1 MAEELSFGD
10 SSNRLPPQ
18 NIEAEEAILGGIL
31 LDPEAIGRVSDRLVP
46 EAFYI
51 SAHTI
56 IYQAALRL
64 HTQQKPTD
72 LLSITSWLTDN
83 DQLTRIGG
91 RNKLATLVDRTVSAV
106 NIDALAGLVME
117 KYLRR
122 QLIKAGNEI
131 VHLGYETETEL
142 PIVLDQAEQ
151 KVFNVTQEK
160 PQSGLVHIGDTLI
173 NTFQDI
179 ETRHQGIALPGIP
192 CGFYDLDAMTSGFQ
206 RSDLIIVAGRP
217 SMGKCLSYDSEIVLA
232 DGQIATIEE
241 LYQQRQGSLL
251 TLNDDWKFTFTQP
264 SAFVDDGI
272 KPVFRITTRLGRAI
286 ETTITHPFLTIKG
299 WQRLENLQVGNK
311 IAIPRKIDVF
321 GTETIRECEV
331 KLLGYLIGDG
341 GLTNSTPRFT
351 NSNPLLQTDFSEAVT
366 EFGGLSITREDSA
379 GQQTPSLCV
388 GLEKLGLWDKDAHN
402 KTIPNIVFKLEKSQ
416 LSLFLNRLFA
426 TDGWATVLNSG
437 QSQLGYCT
445 VSERLGRQIQHLLLR
460 FGIIAAL
467 KKRSVKY
474 NNTRRQAWQLDI
486 TDAIS
491 IKNFIAEIGIFGKEA
506 ALAKVTAAISQKRY
520 QTNRDLI
527 PVEIWEQLAAAKG
540 SETWSSLAKRS
551 GIKSY
556 TNIHV
561 GKRALT
567 RERLWILATALDKL
581 PLQQLA
587 NSDVYWD
594 EIISIESVGNKQV
607 YDLTIPETHNFVAN
621 DICVHNTA
629 FCLNL
634 AHNIAAGYK
643 LPVAVFSLEMSKEQ
657 LVQRLLASEAGIESS
672 YLRSGRISQTQWE
685 PLSRAIDKLSETPM
699 FIDDTANITVTQ
711 IRSQAR
717 RLQAEQNGNLGLIII
732 DYLQLMEGAGDNRV
746 QELSRI
752 TRSLKGLAREL
763 SVPVIALSQLSRGVE
778 ARTNKRPMLSDLR
791 ESGCLTGDTLVSLA
805 DNGIPIPIKDL
816 VGKSGFT
823 IWALNEST
831 MKLEKA
837 IVSNAFSTGI
847 KPVFTLK
854 TRLGHKIRATGNH
867 NFLTIHGWKR
877 LDELSSKQ
885 HICLPR
891 HLPTIGKQ
899 TMTYSEVA
907 LLGHLI
913 GDGCTLPRHAIQY
926 TTREIDLAENVAF
939 LAKELFGDA
948 IVPRISPERRWY
960 QVYLSAAQRLT
971 HGVRNP
977 IAKWL
982 DSLGVFGLRS
992 YEKFVP
998 QDLFSQSQDLI
1009 ACFLR
1014 HLWCTDG
1021 SIKLVAGK
1029 SPRPIAYYSSSSER
1043 LAFDVQTLLLR
1054 LGINAKLKMI
1064 PQPGKGRSQ
1073 YHVTITGK
1081 PDLELFIQKVGAVGK
1096 YKLGSLQEI
1105 SEHLENC
1112 IGNTN
1117 RDIIPKEVWKTYVVP
1132 AMQTIG
1138 MTTREIQSRMEK
1150 SYCGSTLYKANLSRE
1165 RALKVA
1171 NIVKSSELI
1180 AIANSDVYWDEIV
1193 SIIRD
1198 GEEEVFDLTVDKLHN
1213 FIANNIIVHNS
1224 IEQDADIV
1232 MMLYRDEYY
1241 SPDTP
1246 DRGIAEVIIAKHRN
1260 GPTGTIKLLFDPQ
1273 FTKFKNLAKQNS
1285 W

>member
-1 MAEELSFGD
+1 MAEELSFQGD
-10 SSNRLPPQ
+10 GSNRVPPQ

-51 SAHTI
+51 SAHTT

-83 DQLTRIGG
+83 DQLTQIGG

-131 VHLGYETETEL
+131 VHLGFETETEL
-142 PIVLDQAEQ
+142 PIVLDSAEQ
-151 KVFNVTQEK
+151 KVFNVTQQK
-160 PQSGLVHIGDTLI
+160 TQSGLVHIGDTLI

-217 SMGKCLSYDSEIVLA
+217 SMGKCLSHDSEIVLA

-272 KPVFRITTRLGRAI
+272 KPVFRITTCLGRAI

-321 GTETIRECEV
+321 GTETIHECEV
-331 KLLGYLIGDG
+331 KLL
-341 GLTNSTPRFT
+341 
-351 NSNPLLQTDFSEAVT
+351 A
-366 EFGGLSITREDSA
+366 DS
-379 GQQTPSLCV
+379 
-388 GLEKLGLWDKDAHN
+388 LEKSDT
-402 KTIPNIVFKLEKSQ
+402 KTVPNIVFKLEKSQ

-426 TDGWATVLNSG
+426 TDGWATLLNSG
-437 QSQLGYCT
+437 QSQLGYGT
-445 VSERLGRQIQHLLLR
+445 VSEKLARQIQHLLLR

-474 NNTRRQAWQLDI
+474 NNTRIPAWQLDI

-506 ALAKVTAAISQKRY
+506 ALAKVTEAISQKRY

-527 PVEIWEQLAAAKG
+527 PVEIWEQIAAAKG
-540 SETWSSLAKRS
+540 SETWSSLAQRA

-561 GKRALT
+561 GKRALK
-567 RERLWILATALDKL
+567 RERLWILATTLDNL

-607 YDLTIPETHNFVAN
+607 YDLTIPETHNFIAN

-685 PLSRAIDKLSETPM
+685 PLSRAIDKLSDTPI
-699 FIDDTANITVTQ
+699 FIDDTSNITVTQ
-711 IRSQAR
+711 MRSQAR
-717 RLQAEQNGNLGLIII
+717 RLQAEQNGNLGLIVI

-763 SVPVIALSQLSRGVE
+763 SVPIIALSQLSRGVE

-791 ESGCLTGDTLVSLA
+791 ESG
-805 DNGIPIPIKDL
+805 
-816 VGKSGFT
+816 
-823 IWALNEST
+823 
-831 MKLEKA
+831 
-837 IVSNAFSTGI
+837 
-847 KPVFTLK
+847 
-854 TRLGHKIRATGNH
+854 
-867 NFLTIHGWKR
+867 
-877 LDELSSKQ
+877 
-885 HICLPR
+885 
-891 HLPTIGKQ
+891 
-899 TMTYSEVA
+899 
-907 LLGHLI
+907 
-913 GDGCTLPRHAIQY
+913 
-926 TTREIDLAENVAF
+926 
-939 LAKELFGDA
+939 
-948 IVPRISPERRWY
+948 
-960 QVYLSAAQRLT
+960 
-971 HGVRNP
+971 
-977 IAKWL
+977 
-982 DSLGVFGLRS
+982 
-992 YEKFVP
+992 
-998 QDLFSQSQDLI
+998 
-1009 ACFLR
+1009 
-1014 HLWCTDG
+1014 
-1021 SIKLVAGK
+1021 
-1029 SPRPIAYYSSSSER
+1029 
-1043 LAFDVQTLLLR
+1043 
-1054 LGINAKLKMI
+1054 
-1064 PQPGKGRSQ
+1064 
-1073 YHVTITGK
+1073 
-1081 PDLELFIQKVGAVGK
+1081 
-1096 YKLGSLQEI
+1096 
-1105 SEHLENC
+1105 
-1112 IGNTN
+1112 
-1117 RDIIPKEVWKTYVVP
+1117 
-1132 AMQTIG
+1132 
-1138 MTTREIQSRMEK
+1138 
-1150 SYCGSTLYKANLSRE
+1150 
-1165 RALKVA
+1165 
-1171 NIVKSSELI
+1171 
-1180 AIANSDVYWDEIV
+1180 
-1193 SIIRD
+1193 
-1198 GEEEVFDLTVDKLHN
+1198 
-1213 FIANNIIVHNS
+1213 S

-1273 FTKFKNLAKQNS
+1273 FTKFKNLAKPNNN

>member
-1 MAEELSFGD
+1 MAEELSFQGD
-10 SSNRLPPQ
+10 GSNRVPPQ

-51 SAHTI
+51 SAHTT

-83 DQLTRIGG
+83 DQLTQIGG
-91 RNKLATLVDRTVSAV
+91 RNKLATLVDSTVSAV

-131 VHLGYETETEL
+131 VHLGFETETEL
-142 PIVLDQAEQ
+142 PIVLDNAEQ
-151 KVFNVTQEK
+151 KVFNVTQQK
-160 PQSGLVHIGDTLI
+160 TQSGLVHIGDTLI

-366 EFGGLSITREDSA
+366 EFGGLSVRWEDSQ
-379 GQQTPSLCV
+379 GQRTPSLCV
-388 GLEKLGLWDKDAHN
+388 RGDLELIATQRQLFAERLKIAISSRSLTAKKLSNELGVMPSLLCMWQKGECVPNYDTFELLCKTLEIKSEEFAPHGFASISKSSKNALTVWLEKLGLWGKDAHT
-402 KTIPNIVFKLEKSQ
+402 KTVPNIVFKLEKSQ

-426 TDGWATVLNSG
+426 TDGWATLLNSG
-437 QSQLGYCT
+437 QSQLGYGT
-445 VSERLGRQIQHLLLR
+445 VSEKLARQIQHLLLR

-474 NNTRRQAWQLDI
+474 NNTRRPAWQLDI

-527 PVEIWEQLAAAKG
+527 PVEIWEQIAAAKG
-540 SETWSSLAKRS
+540 SETWSSLAKRA

-561 GKRALT
+561 GKRALK
-567 RERLWILATALDKL
+567 RERLWILATTLDNL

-607 YDLTIPETHNFVAN
+607 YDLTIPETHNFIAN

-685 PLSRAIDKLSETPM
+685 PLSRAIDKLSDTPI

-711 IRSQAR
+711 MRSQAR
-717 RLQAEQNGNLGLIII
+717 RLQAEQNGNLGLIVI

-763 SVPVIALSQLSRGVE
+763 SVPIIALSQLSRGVE

-791 ESGCLTGDTLVSLA
+791 ESGCLAGDTLVTLA
-805 DNGIPIPIKDL
+805 DSGIQIPIKEL
-816 VGKSGFT
+816 VGKFGFAV
-823 IWALNEST
+823 WALNERT

-847 KPVFTLK
+847 KPVFTLT
-854 TRLGHKIRATGNH
+854 TRLGRKIRATGNH
-867 NFLTIHGWKR
+867 KFLTINGWKR
-877 LDELSSKQ
+877 LDEL
-885 HICLPR
+885 
-891 HLPTIGKQ
+891 
-899 TMTYSEVA
+899 
-907 LLGHLI
+907 
-913 GDGCTLPRHAIQY
+913 
-926 TTREIDLAENVAF
+926 DLN
-939 LAKELFGDA
+939 
-948 IVPRISPERRWY
+948 
-960 QVYLSAAQRLT
+960 QQ
-971 HGVRNP
+971 
-977 IAKWL
+977 
-982 DSLGVFGLRS
+982 
-992 YEKFVP
+992 
-998 QDLFSQSQDLI
+998 LI
-1009 ACFLR
+1009 AL
-1014 HLWCTDG
+1014 
-1021 SIKLVAGK
+1021 
-1029 SPRPIAYYSSSSER
+1029 
-1043 LAFDVQTLLLR
+1043 
-1054 LGINAKLKMI
+1054 
-1064 PQPGKGRSQ
+1064 
-1073 YHVTITGK
+1073 
-1081 PDLELFIQKVGAVGK
+1081 
-1096 YKLGSLQEI
+1096 
-1105 SEHLENC
+1105 
-1112 IGNTN
+1112 
-1117 RDIIPKEVWKTYVVP
+1117 
-1132 AMQTIG
+1132 
-1138 MTTREIQSRMEK
+1138 
-1150 SYCGSTLYKANLSRE
+1150 
-1165 RALKVA
+1165 
-1171 NIVKSSELI
+1171 
-1180 AIANSDVYWDEIV
+1180 ANSDVYWDEIV
-1193 SIIRD
+1193 SIIPD

-1246 DRGIAEVIIAKHRN
+1246 ERGVTEVIIAKHRN

-1273 FTKFKNLAKQNS
+1273 FTKFKNLAKPNNN

>member
-241 LYQQRQGSLL
+241 LYQQRQCSLL

-366 EFGGLSITREDSA
+366 EFGALSVRWEDSP

-445 VSERLGRQIQHLLLR
+445 VSEKLARQIQHLLLR

-506 ALAKVTAAISQKRY
+506 ELAKVTAAISQKRY

-717 RLQAEQNGNLGLIII
+717 RLQAEQNGNLGLIVI

-791 ESGCLTGDTLVSLA
+791 ESG
-805 DNGIPIPIKDL
+805 
-816 VGKSGFT
+816 
-823 IWALNEST
+823 
-831 MKLEKA
+831 
-837 IVSNAFSTGI
+837 
-847 KPVFTLK
+847 
-854 TRLGHKIRATGNH
+854 
-867 NFLTIHGWKR
+867 
-877 LDELSSKQ
+877 
-885 HICLPR
+885 
-891 HLPTIGKQ
+891 
-899 TMTYSEVA
+899 
-907 LLGHLI
+907 
-913 GDGCTLPRHAIQY
+913 
-926 TTREIDLAENVAF
+926 
-939 LAKELFGDA
+939 
-948 IVPRISPERRWY
+948 
-960 QVYLSAAQRLT
+960 
-971 HGVRNP
+971 
-977 IAKWL
+977 
-982 DSLGVFGLRS
+982 
-992 YEKFVP
+992 
-998 QDLFSQSQDLI
+998 
-1009 ACFLR
+1009 
-1014 HLWCTDG
+1014 
-1021 SIKLVAGK
+1021 
-1029 SPRPIAYYSSSSER
+1029 
-1043 LAFDVQTLLLR
+1043 
-1054 LGINAKLKMI
+1054 
-1064 PQPGKGRSQ
+1064 
-1073 YHVTITGK
+1073 
-1081 PDLELFIQKVGAVGK
+1081 
-1096 YKLGSLQEI
+1096 
-1105 SEHLENC
+1105 
-1112 IGNTN
+1112 
-1117 RDIIPKEVWKTYVVP
+1117 
-1132 AMQTIG
+1132 
-1138 MTTREIQSRMEK
+1138 
-1150 SYCGSTLYKANLSRE
+1150 
-1165 RALKVA
+1165 
-1171 NIVKSSELI
+1171 
-1180 AIANSDVYWDEIV
+1180 
-1193 SIIRD
+1193 
-1198 GEEEVFDLTVDKLHN
+1198 
-1213 FIANNIIVHNS
+1213 S

>member
-1 MAEELSFGD
+1 MAEELSFQGD
-10 SSNRLPPQ
+10 GSNRLPPQ

-51 SAHTI
+51 SDHKI

-83 DQLTRIGG
+83 DLLTRIGG

-106 NIDALAGLVME
+106 NIDALAELVME

-142 PIVLDQAEQ
+142 PIVLDNAEQ
-151 KVFNVTQEK
+151 KIFNVTQEK
-160 PQSGLVHIGDTLI
+160 TQSGLIHIGDTLI

-206 RSDLIIVAGRP
+206 RSDLIIVAARP
-217 SMGKCLSYDSEIVLA
+217 SMGKCLSHDSEIVLA

-251 TLNDDWKFTFTQP
+251 TLNSDWKFTFTQP

-272 KPVFRITTRLGRAI
+272 KPVFRIITRLGRAI

-299 WQRLENLQVGNK
+299 WKQLETLQVGDK

-331 KLLGYLIGDG
+331 KLLAYLIGDS
-341 GLTNSTPRFT
+341 GLTNTTPRFT
-351 NSNPLLQTDFSEAVT
+351 NSNPLLQTDFSQAVN
-366 EFGGLSITREDSA
+366 EFGGLSVRWEDSQ
-379 GQQTPSLCV
+379 GQRTPSLYVRGDLEFIANQRQIFAESLKIAIHSNSLSAKQLSHELGVSPALVCCWQKGECV
-388 GLEKLGLWDKDAHN
+388 PSYETFQLLCKILKIDLEKFAPHGYAAIINSSKNSLTIWLEKLDLWGKDAHA
-402 KTIPNIVFKLEKSQ
+402 KTIPMLVFKLEKSQ

-426 TDGWATVLNSG
+426 SDGWATTLASG

-445 VSERLGRQIQHLLLR
+445 VSEKLARQIQHLLLR

-467 KKRSVKY
+467 KKRSIKY
-474 NNTRRQAWQLDI
+474 NNTRRPAWQLDI
-486 TDAIS
+486 TDALA
-491 IKNFIAEIGIFGKEA
+491 IKNFIAEIGIFGQKA
-506 ALAKVTAAISQKRY
+506 ALTKVTSAISQKRY

-527 PVEIWEQLAAAKG
+527 PREIWEHIATAKG
-540 SETWSSLAKRS
+540 EESWSSLAKRA

-561 GKRALT
+561 GKLALT
-567 RERLWILATALDKL
+567 RDRLWILATALNNL
-581 PLQQLA
+581 PLQELA
-587 NSDVYWD
+587 TSDVYWD
-594 EIISIESVGNKQV
+594 EIIAIESVGDKQV
-607 YDLTIPETHNFVAN
+607 YDLTIPKTHNFVAN

-634 AHNIAAGYK
+634 AHNIAAGYQ

-672 YLRSGRISQTQWE
+672 YLRSGRIAQNQWE
-685 PLSRAIDKLSETPM
+685 NLSRAIDKLSETPI

-717 RLQAEQNGNLGLIII
+717 RLQAEQNKDLGLIII

-763 SVPVIALSQLSRGVE
+763 SVPIIALSQLSRGVE

-791 ESGCLTGDTLVSLA
+791 ESGCLTGDSLVRLA
-805 DNGIPIPIKDL
+805 DTGLQVPIKDL
-816 VGKSGFT
+816 VGKSGFAV
-823 IWALNEST
+823 WALNENT

-837 IVSNAFSTGI
+837 IVTNAFSTGI

-854 TRLGHKIRATGNH
+854 TRLGRKISATANH
-867 NFLTIHGWKR
+867 QFLTIHGWKR

-891 HLPTIGKQ
+891 HFPIIGKQ

-907 LLGHLI
+907 LLG
-913 GDGCTLPRHAIQY
+913 GCTLPSHAIQY
-926 TTREIDLAENVAF
+926 TTREIDLPENIAF
-939 LAKELFGDA
+939 LAKEFFSDA
-948 IVPRISPERRWY
+948 IVSRISPERRWY
-960 QVYLSAAQRLT
+960 QVYLSPTQRLT
-971 HGVRNP
+971 YGIRNS
-977 IAKWL
+977 IVKWVE
-982 DSLGVFGLRS
+982 SLGVFGLRS
-992 YEKFVP
+992 YEKCAP
-998 QDLFSQSQDLI
+998 QDLFS
-1009 ACFLR
+1009 R
-1014 HLWCTDG
+1014 T
-1021 SIKLVAGK
+1021 
-1029 SPRPIAYYSSSSER
+1029 
-1043 LAFDVQTLLLR
+1043 
-1054 LGINAKLKMI
+1054 
-1064 PQPGKGRSQ
+1064 
-1073 YHVTITGK
+1073 
-1081 PDLELFIQKVGAVGK
+1081 
-1096 YKLGSLQEI
+1096 
-1105 SEHLENC
+1105 
-1112 IGNTN
+1112 
-1117 RDIIPKEVWKTYVVP
+1117 
-1132 AMQTIG
+1132 
-1138 MTTREIQSRMEK
+1138 
-1150 SYCGSTLYKANLSRE
+1150 
-1165 RALKVA
+1165 LKVA
-1171 NIVKSSELI
+1171 NIVKSGELLAFDNTDI
-1180 AIANSDVYWDEIV
+1180 YWDEIT
-1193 SIIRD
+1193 SIKLN
-1198 GEEEVFDLTVDKLHN
+1198 GEEEVFDLTVPRLHN
-1213 FIANNIIVHNS
+1213 FVANNIIVHNS

-1246 DRGIAEVIIAKHRN
+1246 DRGIAEVHLAKHRN

-1273 FTKFKNLAKQNS
+1273 FTKFKNLARPNN

>member
-1 MAEELSFGD
+1 MAEELSFQGD
-10 SSNRLPPQ
+10 GSNRVPPQ

-51 SAHTI
+51 SAHTT

-83 DQLTRIGG
+83 DQLTQIGG

-131 VHLGYETETEL
+131 VHLGFETETEL
-142 PIVLDQAEQ
+142 PIVLDNAEQ
-151 KVFNVTQEK
+151 KVFNVTQQK
-160 PQSGLVHIGDTLI
+160 TQSGLVHIGDTLI

-217 SMGKCLSYDSEIVLA
+217 SMGKCLSYNSEIVLA

-331 KLLGYLIGDG
+331 KLL
-341 GLTNSTPRFT
+341 
-351 NSNPLLQTDFSEAVT
+351 A
-366 EFGGLSITREDSA
+366 DS
-379 GQQTPSLCV
+379 
-388 GLEKLGLWDKDAHN
+388 LEKSET

-426 TDGWATVLNSG
+426 TDGWATLLNSG

-445 VSERLGRQIQHLLLR
+445 VSEKLARQIQHLLLR

-467 KKRSVKY
+467 KKRAVKY
-474 NNTRRQAWQLDI
+474 NNTRRPAWQLDI
-486 TDAIS
+486 TDALS

-506 ALAKVTAAISQKRY
+506 ALAKVTEAISQKRY

-527 PVEIWEQLAAAKG
+527 PVEIWEQIAVAKG
-540 SETWSSLAKRS
+540 SETWSSLAQRA

-561 GKRALT
+561 GKRALK
-567 RERLWILATALDKL
+567 RERLWILATTLDNL

-607 YDLTIPETHNFVAN
+607 YDLTIPETHNFIAN

-685 PLSRAIDKLSETPM
+685 PLSRAIDKLSDTPI
-699 FIDDTANITVTQ
+699 FIDDTSNITVTQ
-711 IRSQAR
+711 MRSQAR
-717 RLQAEQNGNLGLIII
+717 RLQAEQNGNLGLIVI

-763 SVPVIALSQLSRGVE
+763 SVPIIALSQLSRGVE

-791 ESGCLTGDTLVSLA
+791 ESGCLAGDTLVTLA
-805 DNGIPIPIKDL
+805 DSGIQIPIKEL
-816 VGKSGFT
+816 VGKFGFAV
-823 IWALNEST
+823 WALNEKT
-831 MKLEKA
+831 MQLEKA
-837 IVSNAFSTGI
+837 IVSNAFSTGM
-847 KPVFTLK
+847 KSVFTLK
-854 TRLGHKIRATGNH
+854 TRLGRKIKATGNH
-867 NFLTIHGWKR
+867 KFLTIHGWKR
-877 LDELSSKQ
+877 LDELSPKQ
-885 HICLPR
+885 HLCLPR
-891 HLPTIGKQ
+891 CLPSTGEQ
-899 TMTYSEVA
+899 TMAYAEVA

-913 GDGCTLPRHAIQY
+913 GDGCTLPSHAIQY

-939 LAKELFGDA
+939 LARELFGDA

-998 QDLFSQSQDLI
+998 QDLFLQSQDVI

-1021 SIKLVAGK
+1021 SIKLVAGT

-1064 PQPGKGRSQ
+1064 PQPGKGRNQ
-1073 YHVTITGK
+1073 YHATITGK

-1112 IGNTN
+1112 IHNTN
-1117 RDIIPKEVWKTYVVP
+1117 RDVIPKEVWKTYVVP

-1171 NIVKSSELI
+1171 NIVKSSELL
-1180 AIANSDVYWDEIV
+1180 ALANSDVYWDEIV
-1193 SIIRD
+1193 SIIPD

-1246 DRGIAEVIIAKHRN
+1246 ERGVTEVIIAKHRN

-1273 FTKFKNLAKQNS
+1273 FTKFKNLAKPNNN

>member
-1 MAEELSFGD
+1 MAEELSFQSDG
-10 SSNRLPPQ
+10 SNRLPPQ

-217 SMGKCLSYDSEIVLA
+217 SMGK
-232 DGQIATIEE
+232 
-241 LYQQRQGSLL
+241 
-251 TLNDDWKFTFTQP
+251 
-264 SAFVDDGI
+264 
-272 KPVFRITTRLGRAI
+272 
-286 ETTITHPFLTIKG
+286 
-299 WQRLENLQVGNK
+299 
-311 IAIPRKIDVF
+311 
-321 GTETIRECEV
+321 
-331 KLLGYLIGDG
+331 
-341 GLTNSTPRFT
+341 
-351 NSNPLLQTDFSEAVT
+351 
-366 EFGGLSITREDSA
+366 
-379 GQQTPSLCV
+379 
-388 GLEKLGLWDKDAHN
+388 
-402 KTIPNIVFKLEKSQ
+402 
-416 LSLFLNRLFA
+416 
-426 TDGWATVLNSG
+426 
-437 QSQLGYCT
+437 
-445 VSERLGRQIQHLLLR
+445 
-460 FGIIAAL
+460 
-467 KKRSVKY
+467 
-474 NNTRRQAWQLDI
+474 
-486 TDAIS
+486 
-491 IKNFIAEIGIFGKEA
+491 
-506 ALAKVTAAISQKRY
+506 
-520 QTNRDLI
+520 
-527 PVEIWEQLAAAKG
+527 
-540 SETWSSLAKRS
+540 
-551 GIKSY
+551 
-556 TNIHV
+556 
-561 GKRALT
+561 
-567 RERLWILATALDKL
+567 
-581 PLQQLA
+581 
-587 NSDVYWD
+587 
-594 EIISIESVGNKQV
+594 
-607 YDLTIPETHNFVAN
+607 
-621 DICVHNTA
+621 TA

-717 RLQAEQNGNLGLIII
+717 RLQAEQNGNLGLIVI

-763 SVPVIALSQLSRGVE
+763 SVPVLALSQLSRGVE

-867 NFLTIHGWKR
+867 KFLSINGWKR
-877 LDELSSKQ
+877 LDELNLQ
-885 HICLPR
+885 
-891 HLPTIGKQ
+891 Q
-899 TMTYSEVA
+899 
-907 LLGHLI
+907 
-913 GDGCTLPRHAIQY
+913 Q
-926 TTREIDLAENVAF
+926 
-939 LAKELFGDA
+939 
-948 IVPRISPERRWY
+948 
-960 QVYLSAAQRLT
+960 
-971 HGVRNP
+971 
-977 IAKWL
+977 
-982 DSLGVFGLRS
+982 
-992 YEKFVP
+992 
-998 QDLFSQSQDLI
+998 LI
-1009 ACFLR
+1009 AF
-1014 HLWCTDG
+1014 
-1021 SIKLVAGK
+1021 
-1029 SPRPIAYYSSSSER
+1029 
-1043 LAFDVQTLLLR
+1043 
-1054 LGINAKLKMI
+1054 
-1064 PQPGKGRSQ
+1064 
-1073 YHVTITGK
+1073 
-1081 PDLELFIQKVGAVGK
+1081 
-1096 YKLGSLQEI
+1096 
-1105 SEHLENC
+1105 
-1112 IGNTN
+1112 
-1117 RDIIPKEVWKTYVVP
+1117 
-1132 AMQTIG
+1132 
-1138 MTTREIQSRMEK
+1138 
-1150 SYCGSTLYKANLSRE
+1150 
-1165 RALKVA
+1165 
-1171 NIVKSSELI
+1171 
-1180 AIANSDVYWDEIV
+1180 ANSDIYWDEVI
-1193 SIIRD
+1193 SIELD

-1273 FTKFKNLAKQNS
+1273 FTKFKNLARQNS

>member
-1 MAEELSFGD
+1 MAEELSFQGD
-10 SSNRLPPQ
+10 GSNRLPPQ

-31 LDPEAIGRVSDRLVP
+31 LDPEAIARVSDRLVP
-46 EAFYI
+46 EAFYL
-51 SAHTI
+51 SAHTT

-83 DQLTRIGG
+83 DQLTQIGG

-131 VHLGYETETEL
+131 VHLGFETETEL
-142 PIVLDQAEQ
+142 PIVLDNAEQ
-151 KVFNVTQEK
+151 KVFNVTQQK
-160 PQSGLVHIGDTLI
+160 TQSGLVHIGDTLI

-251 TLNDDWKFTFTQP
+251 TLNDDWKFTFTRP

-272 KPVFRITTRLGRAI
+272 KPVFRVTTRLGRAI

-299 WQRLENLQVGNK
+299 WQKLENLQVGDK

-331 KLLGYLIGDG
+331 KLLADSLE
-341 GLTNSTPRFT
+341 T
-351 NSNPLLQTDFSEAVT
+351 SNTK
-366 EFGGLSITREDSA
+366 I
-379 GQQTPSLCV
+379 
-388 GLEKLGLWDKDAHN
+388 
-402 KTIPNIVFKLEKSQ
+402 IPNIVFKLEKSQ
-416 LSLFLNRLFA
+416 LSLFINRIFA
-426 TDGWATVLNSG
+426 TDGWATLLNSG

-445 VSERLGRQIQHLLLR
+445 VSEKLARQLQHLLLR

-474 NNTRRQAWQLDI
+474 NNTRRPAWQLDI
-486 TDAIS
+486 TDALS

-506 ALAKVTAAISQKRY
+506 ALAKVAEAISQKRY

-527 PVEIWEQLAAAKG
+527 PIEIWEQIATAKG
-540 SETWSSLAKRS
+540 KETWSSLAQRA

-561 GKRALT
+561 GKRSLT
-567 RERLWILATALDKL
+567 RERLCILATALDNL

-587 NSDVYWD
+587 NSEVYWD
-594 EIISIESVGNKQV
+594 EIIAIESVGNKQV

-634 AHNIAAGYK
+634 AHNIAAGYQ
-643 LPVAVFSLEMSKEQ
+643 LAVAVFSLEMSKEQ

-685 PLSRAIDKLSETPM
+685 PLSRAIDKLSDTPL

-711 IRSQAR
+711 MRSQAR
-717 RLQAEQNGNLGLIII
+717 RLQAEQTKELGLIVI
-732 DYLQLMEGAGDNRV
+732 DYLQLMEGSSDNRV

-763 SVPVIALSQLSRGVE
+763 SVPIIALSQLSRGVE

-791 ESGCLTGDTLVSLA
+791 ESGCLTGDSLITLSDTGLLV
-805 DNGIPIPIKDL
+805 PIKEL

-823 IWALNEST
+823 VWALNQKT
-831 MKLEKA
+831 MKLETA

-854 TRLGHKIRATGNH
+854 TRLGRKIKATANHK
-867 NFLTIHGWKR
+867 FLTIHGWCR
-877 LDELSSKQ
+877 LDELDCQ
-885 HICLPR
+885 QQLLIC
-891 HLPTIGKQ
+891 
-899 TMTYSEVA
+899 
-907 LLGHLI
+907 
-913 GDGCTLPRHAIQY
+913 
-926 TTREIDLAENVAF
+926 
-939 LAKELFGDA
+939 
-948 IVPRISPERRWY
+948 
-960 QVYLSAAQRLT
+960 
-971 HGVRNP
+971 
-977 IAKWL
+977 
-982 DSLGVFGLRS
+982 
-992 YEKFVP
+992 
-998 QDLFSQSQDLI
+998 
-1009 ACFLR
+1009 
-1014 HLWCTDG
+1014 
-1021 SIKLVAGK
+1021 
-1029 SPRPIAYYSSSSER
+1029 
-1043 LAFDVQTLLLR
+1043 
-1054 LGINAKLKMI
+1054 
-1064 PQPGKGRSQ
+1064 
-1073 YHVTITGK
+1073 
-1081 PDLELFIQKVGAVGK
+1081 
-1096 YKLGSLQEI
+1096 
-1105 SEHLENC
+1105 
-1112 IGNTN
+1112 
-1117 RDIIPKEVWKTYVVP
+1117 
-1132 AMQTIG
+1132 
-1138 MTTREIQSRMEK
+1138 
-1150 SYCGSTLYKANLSRE
+1150 
-1165 RALKVA
+1165 
-1171 NIVKSSELI
+1171 
-1180 AIANSDVYWDEIV
+1180 ANSDVCGDEIV
-1193 SIIRD
+1193 SIIPD

-1273 FTKFKNLAKQNS
+1273 FTKFKNLAKPNNN

>member
-1 MAEELSFGD
+1 MAEELSFQGD
-10 SSNRLPPQ
+10 GSNRLPPQ

-31 LDPEAIGRVSDRLVP
+31 LDPEAIARVSDRLVP
-46 EAFYI
+46 EAFYL
-51 SAHTI
+51 SAHTT
-56 IYQAALRL
+56 IYQAAIRL

-83 DQLTRIGG
+83 DQLTQIGG

-131 VHLGYETETEL
+131 VHLGFETETEL
-142 PIVLDQAEQ
+142 PIVLDNAEQ
-151 KVFNVTQEK
+151 KVFNVTQQK
-160 PQSGLVHIGDTLI
+160 TQSGLVHIGDTLI

-232 DGQIATIEE
+232 NGQIATIEE

-251 TLNDDWKFTFTQP
+251 TLNDDWKFTFTRP

-272 KPVFRITTRLGRAI
+272 KPVFRVTTRLGRAI

-299 WQRLENLQVGNK
+299 WQKLENLQVGDK

-331 KLLGYLIGDG
+331 KLLADSLE
-341 GLTNSTPRFT
+341 T
-351 NSNPLLQTDFSEAVT
+351 SNTK
-366 EFGGLSITREDSA
+366 I
-379 GQQTPSLCV
+379 
-388 GLEKLGLWDKDAHN
+388 
-402 KTIPNIVFKLEKSQ
+402 IPNIVFKLEKSQ
-416 LSLFLNRLFA
+416 LSLFINRLFA
-426 TDGWATVLNSG
+426 TDGWATLLNSG

-445 VSERLGRQIQHLLLR
+445 VSEKLAKQIQHLLLR
-460 FGIIAAL
+460 FGIISAL

-474 NNTRRQAWQLDI
+474 NNTRRPAWQLDI
-486 TDAIS
+486 TDALS

-506 ALAKVTAAISQKRY
+506 ALAKVAEAISQKRY
-520 QTNRDLI
+520 QTNHDLI
-527 PVEIWEQLAAAKG
+527 PIEIWEQIAAAKG
-540 SETWSSLAKRS
+540 KETWSSLAQRA

-561 GKRALT
+561 GKRSLT
-567 RERLWILATALDKL
+567 RERLCILATALDNL

-587 NSDVYWD
+587 NSEVYWD
-594 EIISIESVGNKQV
+594 EIIAIESVGNKQV

-634 AHNIAAGYK
+634 AHNIAAGYQ
-643 LPVAVFSLEMSKEQ
+643 LAVAVFSLEMSKEQ

-685 PLSRAIDKLSETPM
+685 PLSRAIDKLSDTPI

-711 IRSQAR
+711 MRSQAR
-717 RLQAEQNGNLGLIII
+717 RLQAEQTKELGLIVI
-732 DYLQLMEGAGDNRV
+732 DYLQLMEGSSDNRV

-763 SVPVIALSQLSRGVE
+763 SVPIIALSQLSRGVE

-791 ESGCLTGDTLVSLA
+791 ESGCLTGDSLITLSDTGLLV
-805 DNGIPIPIKDL
+805 PIKEL

-823 IWALNEST
+823 VWALNQKT
-831 MKLEKA
+831 MKLETA

-847 KPVFTLK
+847 KPVFSLT
-854 TRLGHKIRATGNH
+854 TRLGRKIKATANHK
-867 NFLTIHGWKR
+867 FLTIHGWCR
-877 LDELSSKQ
+877 LDELDCQ
-885 HICLPR
+885 QQLLIC
-891 HLPTIGKQ
+891 
-899 TMTYSEVA
+899 
-907 LLGHLI
+907 
-913 GDGCTLPRHAIQY
+913 
-926 TTREIDLAENVAF
+926 
-939 LAKELFGDA
+939 
-948 IVPRISPERRWY
+948 
-960 QVYLSAAQRLT
+960 
-971 HGVRNP
+971 
-977 IAKWL
+977 
-982 DSLGVFGLRS
+982 
-992 YEKFVP
+992 
-998 QDLFSQSQDLI
+998 
-1009 ACFLR
+1009 
-1014 HLWCTDG
+1014 
-1021 SIKLVAGK
+1021 
-1029 SPRPIAYYSSSSER
+1029 
-1043 LAFDVQTLLLR
+1043 
-1054 LGINAKLKMI
+1054 
-1064 PQPGKGRSQ
+1064 
-1073 YHVTITGK
+1073 
-1081 PDLELFIQKVGAVGK
+1081 
-1096 YKLGSLQEI
+1096 
-1105 SEHLENC
+1105 
-1112 IGNTN
+1112 
-1117 RDIIPKEVWKTYVVP
+1117 
-1132 AMQTIG
+1132 
-1138 MTTREIQSRMEK
+1138 
-1150 SYCGSTLYKANLSRE
+1150 
-1165 RALKVA
+1165 
-1171 NIVKSSELI
+1171 
-1180 AIANSDVYWDEIV
+1180 ANSDVCGDEIV
-1193 SIIRD
+1193 SIICD

-1273 FTKFKNLAKQNS
+1273 FTKFKNLAKPNNN

>member
-1 MAEELSFGD
+1 MAEELSFQGD
-10 SSNRLPPQ
+10 GSNRLPPQ

-51 SAHTI
+51 SAHTT

-83 DQLTRIGG
+83 DQLTQIGG

-131 VHLGYETETEL
+131 VHLGFETETEL
-142 PIVLDQAEQ
+142 PIVLDNAEQ
-151 KVFNVTQEK
+151 KVFNVTQQK
-160 PQSGLVHIGDTLI
+160 TQSGLVHIGDTLI

-331 KLLGYLIGDG
+331 KLL
-341 GLTNSTPRFT
+341 
-351 NSNPLLQTDFSEAVT
+351 A
-366 EFGGLSITREDSA
+366 DS
-379 GQQTPSLCV
+379 
-388 GLEKLGLWDKDAHN
+388 LEKSDT
-402 KTIPNIVFKLEKSQ
+402 KTVPNIVFKLEKSQ

-426 TDGWATVLNSG
+426 TDGWATLLNSC

-445 VSERLGRQIQHLLLR
+445 VSEKLARQIQHLLLR

-474 NNTRRQAWQLDI
+474 NDTRRPAWQLDI
-486 TDAIS
+486 TDALS

-527 PVEIWEQLAAAKG
+527 PIEIWEQIAAAKG
-540 SETWSSLAKRS
+540 SETWSSLAKRA

-561 GKRALT
+561 GKRALK
-567 RERLWILATALDKL
+567 RERLWILATALDNL

-607 YDLTIPETHNFVAN
+607 YDLTIPETHNFIAN

-634 AHNIAAGYK
+634 AHNIAAGYQ
-643 LPVAVFSLEMSKEQ
+643 LAVAVFSLEMSKEQ

-685 PLSRAIDKLSETPM
+685 PLSRAIDKLSDTPI

-711 IRSQAR
+711 MRSQAR
-717 RLQAEQNGNLGLIII
+717 RLQAEQSKNLGLIVI
-732 DYLQLMEGAGDNRV
+732 DYLQLMEGSSDNRV

-763 SVPVIALSQLSRGVE
+763 SVPIIALSQLSRGVE

-791 ESGCLTGDTLVSLA
+791 ESGCLAGDSLVTLA
-805 DNGIPIPIKDL
+805 DTGLQVPIKEL
-816 VGKSGFT
+816 VGKSDFAVWG
-823 IWALNEST
+823 LNENT
-831 MKLEKA
+831 MKLERA

-847 KPVFTLK
+847 KPVFTLT
-854 TRLGHKIRATGNH
+854 TRLGREIRATGNH
-867 NFLTIHGWKR
+867 KFLTINGWKR
-877 LDELSSKQ
+877 LDELNLQ
-885 HICLPR
+885 
-891 HLPTIGKQ
+891 Q
-899 TMTYSEVA
+899 
-907 LLGHLI
+907 
-913 GDGCTLPRHAIQY
+913 Q
-926 TTREIDLAENVAF
+926 
-939 LAKELFGDA
+939 
-948 IVPRISPERRWY
+948 
-960 QVYLSAAQRLT
+960 
-971 HGVRNP
+971 
-977 IAKWL
+977 
-982 DSLGVFGLRS
+982 
-992 YEKFVP
+992 
-998 QDLFSQSQDLI
+998 LI
-1009 ACFLR
+1009 AL
-1014 HLWCTDG
+1014 
-1021 SIKLVAGK
+1021 
-1029 SPRPIAYYSSSSER
+1029 
-1043 LAFDVQTLLLR
+1043 
-1054 LGINAKLKMI
+1054 
-1064 PQPGKGRSQ
+1064 
-1073 YHVTITGK
+1073 
-1081 PDLELFIQKVGAVGK
+1081 
-1096 YKLGSLQEI
+1096 
-1105 SEHLENC
+1105 
-1112 IGNTN
+1112 
-1117 RDIIPKEVWKTYVVP
+1117 
-1132 AMQTIG
+1132 
-1138 MTTREIQSRMEK
+1138 
-1150 SYCGSTLYKANLSRE
+1150 
-1165 RALKVA
+1165 
-1171 NIVKSSELI
+1171 
-1180 AIANSDVYWDEIV
+1180 ANSDIYWDEVI
-1193 SIIRD
+1193 SIELD

-1273 FTKFKNLAKQNS
+1273 FTKFKNLAKPS

>member
-1 MAEELSFGD
+1 MAEELSFQGD
-10 SSNRLPPQ
+10 GSNRVPPQ

-51 SAHTI
+51 SAHTT

-83 DQLTRIGG
+83 DQLTQIGG

-131 VHLGYETETEL
+131 VHLGFETETEL
-142 PIVLDQAEQ
+142 PIVLDNAEQ
-151 KVFNVTQEK
+151 KVFNVTQQK
-160 PQSGLVHIGDTLI
+160 TQSGLVHIGDTLI

-272 KPVFRITTRLGRAI
+272 KPVFRVTTRLGRVI

-331 KLLGYLIGDG
+331 KLL
-341 GLTNSTPRFT
+341 
-351 NSNPLLQTDFSEAVT
+351 A
-366 EFGGLSITREDSA
+366 DS
-379 GQQTPSLCV
+379 
-388 GLEKLGLWDKDAHN
+388 LEKSET

-426 TDGWATVLNSG
+426 TDGWATLLNSG

-445 VSERLGRQIQHLLLR
+445 VSEKLARQIQHLLLR

-474 NNTRRQAWQLDI
+474 NNTRRPAWQLDI

-506 ALAKVTAAISQKRY
+506 ALAKVTEAISQKRY

-527 PVEIWEQLAAAKG
+527 PVEIWEQIAVAKG
-540 SETWSSLAKRS
+540 SETWSSLAQRA

-561 GKRALT
+561 GKRALK
-567 RERLWILATALDKL
+567 RERLWILATTLDNL

-607 YDLTIPETHNFVAN
+607 YDLTIPETHNFIAN

-685 PLSRAIDKLSETPM
+685 PLSRAIDKLSDTPI
-699 FIDDTANITVTQ
+699 FIDDTSNITVTQ
-711 IRSQAR
+711 MRSQAR
-717 RLQAEQNGNLGLIII
+717 RLQAEQNGNLGLIVI

-763 SVPVIALSQLSRGVE
+763 SVPIIALSQLSRGVE

-791 ESGCLTGDTLVSLA
+791 ESG
-805 DNGIPIPIKDL
+805 
-816 VGKSGFT
+816 
-823 IWALNEST
+823 
-831 MKLEKA
+831 
-837 IVSNAFSTGI
+837 
-847 KPVFTLK
+847 
-854 TRLGHKIRATGNH
+854 
-867 NFLTIHGWKR
+867 
-877 LDELSSKQ
+877 
-885 HICLPR
+885 
-891 HLPTIGKQ
+891 
-899 TMTYSEVA
+899 
-907 LLGHLI
+907 
-913 GDGCTLPRHAIQY
+913 
-926 TTREIDLAENVAF
+926 
-939 LAKELFGDA
+939 
-948 IVPRISPERRWY
+948 
-960 QVYLSAAQRLT
+960 
-971 HGVRNP
+971 
-977 IAKWL
+977 
-982 DSLGVFGLRS
+982 
-992 YEKFVP
+992 
-998 QDLFSQSQDLI
+998 
-1009 ACFLR
+1009 
-1014 HLWCTDG
+1014 
-1021 SIKLVAGK
+1021 
-1029 SPRPIAYYSSSSER
+1029 
-1043 LAFDVQTLLLR
+1043 
-1054 LGINAKLKMI
+1054 
-1064 PQPGKGRSQ
+1064 
-1073 YHVTITGK
+1073 
-1081 PDLELFIQKVGAVGK
+1081 
-1096 YKLGSLQEI
+1096 
-1105 SEHLENC
+1105 
-1112 IGNTN
+1112 
-1117 RDIIPKEVWKTYVVP
+1117 
-1132 AMQTIG
+1132 
-1138 MTTREIQSRMEK
+1138 
-1150 SYCGSTLYKANLSRE
+1150 
-1165 RALKVA
+1165 
-1171 NIVKSSELI
+1171 
-1180 AIANSDVYWDEIV
+1180 
-1193 SIIRD
+1193 
-1198 GEEEVFDLTVDKLHN
+1198 
-1213 FIANNIIVHNS
+1213 S

-1273 FTKFKNLAKQNS
+1273 FTKFKNLAKPNNN

>member
-1 MAEELSFGD
+1 MAEELSFQGD
-10 SSNRLPPQ
+10 GSNRLPPQ

-51 SAHTI
+51 SAHTT

-83 DQLTRIGG
+83 DQLTQIGG

-131 VHLGYETETEL
+131 VHLGFETETEL
-142 PIVLDQAEQ
+142 PIVLDNAEQ
-151 KVFNVTQEK
+151 KVFNVTQQK
-160 PQSGLVHIGDTLI
+160 TQSGLVHIGDTLI

-331 KLLGYLIGDG
+331 KLL
-341 GLTNSTPRFT
+341 
-351 NSNPLLQTDFSEAVT
+351 A
-366 EFGGLSITREDSA
+366 DS
-379 GQQTPSLCV
+379 
-388 GLEKLGLWDKDAHN
+388 LEKSDT
-402 KTIPNIVFKLEKSQ
+402 KTVPNIVFKLEKSQ

-445 VSERLGRQIQHLLLR
+445 VSEKLARQIQHLLLR

-467 KKRSVKY
+467 EKRSVKY
-474 NNTRRQAWQLDI
+474 NNTRRPAWQLDI
-486 TDAIS
+486 TDALS
-491 IKNFIAEIGIFGKEA
+491 IKHFIAEIGIFGKEA

-527 PVEIWEQLAAAKG
+527 PIEIWEQIAAAKG
-540 SETWSSLAKRS
+540 SETWSSLAKRA

-561 GKRALT
+561 GKRALK
-567 RERLWILATALDKL
+567 RERLWILATALDNL

-607 YDLTIPETHNFVAN
+607 YDLTIPETHNFIAN

-634 AHNIAAGYK
+634 AHNIAAGYQ
-643 LPVAVFSLEMSKEQ
+643 LAVAVFSLEMSKEQ

-685 PLSRAIDKLSETPM
+685 PLSRAIDKLSDTPI

-711 IRSQAR
+711 MRSQAR
-717 RLQAEQNGNLGLIII
+717 RLQAEQTKELGLIVI
-732 DYLQLMEGAGDNRV
+732 DYLQLMEGSSDNRV

-763 SVPVIALSQLSRGVE
+763 SVPIIALSQLSRGVE

-791 ESGCLTGDTLVSLA
+791 ESGCLSGDSLVTLA
-805 DNGIPIPIKDL
+805 DTGLQVPIKEL
-816 VGKSGFT
+816 VGKSDFAVWG
-823 IWALNEST
+823 LNENT
-831 MKLEKA
+831 MKLERA

-847 KPVFTLK
+847 KPVFTLT
-854 TRLGHKIRATGNH
+854 TRLGREIRATGNH
-867 NFLTIHGWKR
+867 KFLTINGWKR
-877 LDELSSKQ
+877 LDELNLQ
-885 HICLPR
+885 
-891 HLPTIGKQ
+891 Q
-899 TMTYSEVA
+899 
-907 LLGHLI
+907 
-913 GDGCTLPRHAIQY
+913 Q
-926 TTREIDLAENVAF
+926 
-939 LAKELFGDA
+939 
-948 IVPRISPERRWY
+948 
-960 QVYLSAAQRLT
+960 
-971 HGVRNP
+971 
-977 IAKWL
+977 
-982 DSLGVFGLRS
+982 
-992 YEKFVP
+992 
-998 QDLFSQSQDLI
+998 LI
-1009 ACFLR
+1009 AL
-1014 HLWCTDG
+1014 
-1021 SIKLVAGK
+1021 
-1029 SPRPIAYYSSSSER
+1029 
-1043 LAFDVQTLLLR
+1043 
-1054 LGINAKLKMI
+1054 
-1064 PQPGKGRSQ
+1064 
-1073 YHVTITGK
+1073 
-1081 PDLELFIQKVGAVGK
+1081 
-1096 YKLGSLQEI
+1096 
-1105 SEHLENC
+1105 
-1112 IGNTN
+1112 
-1117 RDIIPKEVWKTYVVP
+1117 
-1132 AMQTIG
+1132 
-1138 MTTREIQSRMEK
+1138 
-1150 SYCGSTLYKANLSRE
+1150 
-1165 RALKVA
+1165 
-1171 NIVKSSELI
+1171 
-1180 AIANSDVYWDEIV
+1180 ANSDIYWDELI
-1193 SIIRD
+1193 SIELD

-1273 FTKFKNLAKQNS
+1273 FTKFKNLAKPS

>member
-1 MAEELSFGD
+1 MAEELSFQGD
-10 SSNRLPPQ
+10 GSNRLPPQ

-51 SAHTI
+51 SAHTT

-83 DQLTRIGG
+83 DQLTQIGG

-131 VHLGYETETEL
+131 VHLGFETETEL
-142 PIVLDQAEQ
+142 PIVLDNAEQ
-151 KVFNVTQEK
+151 KVFNVTQQK
-160 PQSGLVHIGDTLI
+160 TQSGLVHIGDTLI

-331 KLLGYLIGDG
+331 KLL
-341 GLTNSTPRFT
+341 
-351 NSNPLLQTDFSEAVT
+351 A
-366 EFGGLSITREDSA
+366 DS
-379 GQQTPSLCV
+379 
-388 GLEKLGLWDKDAHN
+388 LEKSDT
-402 KTIPNIVFKLEKSQ
+402 KTVPNIVFKLEKSQ

-426 TDGWATVLNSG
+426 SDGWATTLASC

-445 VSERLGRQIQHLLLR
+445 VSEKLARQIQHLLLR

-474 NNTRRQAWQLDI
+474 NDTRRPAWQLDI
-486 TDAIS
+486 TDALS
-491 IKNFIAEIGIFGKEA
+491 IKHFIAEIGIFGKEA

-527 PVEIWEQLAAAKG
+527 PIEIWEQIAAAKG
-540 SETWSSLAKRS
+540 SETWSSLAKRA

-561 GKRALT
+561 GKRALK
-567 RERLWILATALDKL
+567 RERLWILATALDNL

-607 YDLTIPETHNFVAN
+607 YDLTIPETHNFIAN

-634 AHNIAAGYK
+634 AHNIAAGYQ
-643 LPVAVFSLEMSKEQ
+643 LAVAVFSLEMSKEQ

-685 PLSRAIDKLSETPM
+685 PLSRAIDKLSDTPI

-711 IRSQAR
+711 MRSQAR
-717 RLQAEQNGNLGLIII
+717 RLQAEQTKDLGLIVI
-732 DYLQLMEGAGDNRV
+732 DYLQLMEGSSDNRV

-763 SVPVIALSQLSRGVE
+763 SVPIIALSQLSRGVE

-791 ESGCLTGDTLVSLA
+791 ESGCLAGDSLVTLA
-805 DNGIPIPIKDL
+805 DTGLQVPIKEL
-816 VGKSGFT
+816 VGKSDFAVWG
-823 IWALNEST
+823 LNENT
-831 MKLEKA
+831 MKLERA

-847 KPVFTLK
+847 KPVFTLT
-854 TRLGHKIRATGNH
+854 TRLGREIRATGNH
-867 NFLTIHGWKR
+867 KFLTINGWKR
-877 LDELSSKQ
+877 LDELNLQ
-885 HICLPR
+885 
-891 HLPTIGKQ
+891 Q
-899 TMTYSEVA
+899 
-907 LLGHLI
+907 
-913 GDGCTLPRHAIQY
+913 Q
-926 TTREIDLAENVAF
+926 
-939 LAKELFGDA
+939 
-948 IVPRISPERRWY
+948 
-960 QVYLSAAQRLT
+960 
-971 HGVRNP
+971 
-977 IAKWL
+977 
-982 DSLGVFGLRS
+982 
-992 YEKFVP
+992 
-998 QDLFSQSQDLI
+998 LI
-1009 ACFLR
+1009 AL
-1014 HLWCTDG
+1014 
-1021 SIKLVAGK
+1021 
-1029 SPRPIAYYSSSSER
+1029 
-1043 LAFDVQTLLLR
+1043 
-1054 LGINAKLKMI
+1054 
-1064 PQPGKGRSQ
+1064 
-1073 YHVTITGK
+1073 
-1081 PDLELFIQKVGAVGK
+1081 
-1096 YKLGSLQEI
+1096 
-1105 SEHLENC
+1105 
-1112 IGNTN
+1112 
-1117 RDIIPKEVWKTYVVP
+1117 
-1132 AMQTIG
+1132 
-1138 MTTREIQSRMEK
+1138 
-1150 SYCGSTLYKANLSRE
+1150 
-1165 RALKVA
+1165 
-1171 NIVKSSELI
+1171 
-1180 AIANSDVYWDEIV
+1180 ANSDIYWDELI
-1193 SIIRD
+1193 SIELD

-1273 FTKFKNLAKQNS
+1273 FTKFKNLAKPS

>member
-151 KVFNVTQEK
+151 KVFNVSQEK

-311 IAIPRKIDVF
+311 IAIPGKIDVF

-366 EFGGLSITREDSA
+366 EFGGLSVTIW
-379 GQQTPSLCV
+379 
-388 GLEKLGLWDKDAHN
+388 LEKLDLWDKDAHN

-426 TDGWATVLNSG
+426 TDGWITVLNSG

-445 VSERLGRQIQHLLLR
+445 VSEKLARQIQHLLLR

-474 NNTRRQAWQLDI
+474 NNTRRPAWQLDI

-527 PVEIWEQLAAAKG
+527 PIEIGEQIAAAKD
-540 SETWSSLAKRS
+540 SETWSSLAKRP

-567 RERLWILATALDKL
+567 RERLWILANALDKL

-717 RLQAEQNGNLGLIII
+717 RLQAEQNGNLGLIVI

-763 SVPVIALSQLSRGVE
+763 SVPVLALSQLSRGVE

-791 ESGCLTGDTLVSLA
+791 ESG
-805 DNGIPIPIKDL
+805 
-816 VGKSGFT
+816 
-823 IWALNEST
+823 
-831 MKLEKA
+831 
-837 IVSNAFSTGI
+837 
-847 KPVFTLK
+847 
-854 TRLGHKIRATGNH
+854 
-867 NFLTIHGWKR
+867 
-877 LDELSSKQ
+877 
-885 HICLPR
+885 
-891 HLPTIGKQ
+891 
-899 TMTYSEVA
+899 
-907 LLGHLI
+907 
-913 GDGCTLPRHAIQY
+913 
-926 TTREIDLAENVAF
+926 
-939 LAKELFGDA
+939 
-948 IVPRISPERRWY
+948 
-960 QVYLSAAQRLT
+960 
-971 HGVRNP
+971 
-977 IAKWL
+977 
-982 DSLGVFGLRS
+982 
-992 YEKFVP
+992 
-998 QDLFSQSQDLI
+998 
-1009 ACFLR
+1009 
-1014 HLWCTDG
+1014 
-1021 SIKLVAGK
+1021 
-1029 SPRPIAYYSSSSER
+1029 
-1043 LAFDVQTLLLR
+1043 
-1054 LGINAKLKMI
+1054 
-1064 PQPGKGRSQ
+1064 
-1073 YHVTITGK
+1073 
-1081 PDLELFIQKVGAVGK
+1081 
-1096 YKLGSLQEI
+1096 
-1105 SEHLENC
+1105 
-1112 IGNTN
+1112 
-1117 RDIIPKEVWKTYVVP
+1117 
-1132 AMQTIG
+1132 
-1138 MTTREIQSRMEK
+1138 
-1150 SYCGSTLYKANLSRE
+1150 
-1165 RALKVA
+1165 
-1171 NIVKSSELI
+1171 
-1180 AIANSDVYWDEIV
+1180 
-1193 SIIRD
+1193 
-1198 GEEEVFDLTVDKLHN
+1198 
-1213 FIANNIIVHNS
+1213 S

-1273 FTKFKNLAKQNS
+1273 FTKFKNLARQNT

>member
-1 MAEELSFGD
+1 MAEELSFQGD
-10 SSNRLPPQ
+10 GSNRVPPQ

-51 SAHTI
+51 SAHTT

-83 DQLTRIGG
+83 DQLTQIGG

-131 VHLGYETETEL
+131 VHLGFETETEL
-142 PIVLDQAEQ
+142 PIVLDSAEQ
-151 KVFNVTQEK
+151 KVFNVTQQK
-160 PQSGLVHIGDTLI
+160 TQSGLVHIGDTLI

-217 SMGKCLSYDSEIVLA
+217 SMGKCLSHDSEIVLA

-272 KPVFRITTRLGRAI
+272 KPVFRVTTRLGRVI

-331 KLLGYLIGDG
+331 KLL
-341 GLTNSTPRFT
+341 
-351 NSNPLLQTDFSEAVT
+351 A
-366 EFGGLSITREDSA
+366 DS
-379 GQQTPSLCV
+379 
-388 GLEKLGLWDKDAHN
+388 LEKSET

-426 TDGWATVLNSG
+426 TDGWATLLNSG

-445 VSERLGRQIQHLLLR
+445 VSEKLARQIQHLLLR

-474 NNTRRQAWQLDI
+474 NNTRRPAWQLDI

-506 ALAKVTAAISQKRY
+506 ALAKVTEAISQKRY

-527 PVEIWEQLAAAKG
+527 PVEIWEQIAVAKG
-540 SETWSSLAKRS
+540 SETWSSLAQRA

-561 GKRALT
+561 GKRALK
-567 RERLWILATALDKL
+567 RERLWILATALDNL

-607 YDLTIPETHNFVAN
+607 YDLTIPETHNFIAN

-685 PLSRAIDKLSETPM
+685 PLSRAIDKLSDTPI
-699 FIDDTANITVTQ
+699 FIDDTSNITVTQ
-711 IRSQAR
+711 MRSQAR
-717 RLQAEQNGNLGLIII
+717 RLQAEQNGNLGLIVI

-763 SVPVIALSQLSRGVE
+763 SVPIIALSQLSRGVE

-791 ESGCLTGDTLVSLA
+791 ESGCLAGDTLVTLA
-805 DNGIPIPIKDL
+805 DSGIQIPIKEL
-816 VGKSGFT
+816 VGKFGFAV
-823 IWALNEST
+823 WALNEKT
-831 MKLEKA
+831 MQLEKA
-837 IVSNAFSTGI
+837 IVSNAFSTGM
-847 KPVFTLK
+847 KSVFTLK
-854 TRLGHKIRATGNH
+854 TRLGRKIKATGNH
-867 NFLTIHGWKR
+867 KFLTIHGWKR
-877 LDELSSKQ
+877 LDELSPKQ
-885 HICLPR
+885 HLCLPR
-891 HLPTIGKQ
+891 CLPSTGEQ
-899 TMTYSEVA
+899 TMAYAEVA

-913 GDGCTLPRHAIQY
+913 GDGCTLPSHAIQY

-939 LAKELFGDA
+939 LARELFGDA

-998 QDLFSQSQDLI
+998 QDLFLQSQDVI

-1021 SIKLVAGK
+1021 SIKLVAGT

-1054 LGINAKLKMI
+1054 LGINAKLKII
-1064 PQPGKGRSQ
+1064 PQPGKGRNQ
-1073 YHVTITGK
+1073 YHATITGK

-1112 IGNTN
+1112 IHNTN
-1117 RDIIPKEVWKTYVVP
+1117 RDVIPKEVWKTYVVP

-1171 NIVKSSELI
+1171 NIVKSSELL
-1180 AIANSDVYWDEIV
+1180 ALAKSDVYWDKIV
-1193 SIIRD
+1193 SIIPD

-1273 FTKFKNLAKQNS
+1273 FTKFKNLAKPNNN